1 MHDVISCPKCRHE
14 FDLNKAVKNQ
24 LSSEVNIKYK
34 EHYKERDAD
43 IVRQEALNSQNAA
56 TNNQK
61 AIELAKREEDVNAKV
76 RNKEQE
82 TIEFDKKIERR
93 AQEKLNAM
101 ILEIAKDEKEKAE
114 AIFAPE
120 LTKASN
126 TENENIELRQKVI
139 AFEQSQK
146 NIDKKTD
153 QKIAEALAIQ
163 QEVNNQENEFKE
175 IERKEEREKVKKNLE
190 KGLTQVNQ
198 GSNQVKGDIGEISV
212 SSHLNA
218 LYALDDITRTAKGAN
233 GADILQIVSSDGV
246 NNCGK
251 IYLEIKRTQSYEKS
265 WLPKLKSD
273 GREKKA
279 NVLMLISQTLPPEM
293 THPKCIDGI
302 WICSFYN
309 YEHLLQLHRDYLISG
324 HKSSQAQQNSISG
337 SMLTYN
343 YVNSDDFTRVVE
355 NFYANLN
362 KEEELVKKEQRCM
375 NSSWSERLT
384 TSAILGK
391 DMDNIIGTLR
401 GYSTTSS
408 TEVKS
413 LEMAEI
419 GINE

>member
-1 MHDVISCPKCRHE
+1 MHDHDNHLKCPFC
-14 FDLNKAVKNQ
+14 KND
-24 LSSEVNIKYK
+24 VNIKKALLNEYSP
-34 EHYKERDAD
+34 EVRMAYKERFKGKEEE
-43 IVRQEALNSQNAA
+43 Q
-56 TNNQK
+56 TQK
-61 AIELAKREEDVNAKV
+61 AIELAKWEESLKSKDN
-76 RNKEQE
+76 NKKQE
-82 TIEFDKKIERR
+82 VIENDKRIEML
-93 AQEKLNAM
+93 AEEKANVK
-101 ILEIAKDEKEKAE
+101 ILEITKEAEEKAE
-114 AIFAPE
+114 AIYTPE

-126 TENENIELRQKVI
+126 TEIENIELRQKVI

-146 NIDKKTD
+146 SSDQKTD
-153 QKIAEALAIQ
+153 QKVAEALAIQ
-163 QEVNNQENEFKE
+163 QEKNNQENEFIA
-175 IERKEEREKVKKNLE
+175 IERKEELEKVTKNLE
-190 KGLTQVNQ
+190 KGLTQINQ

-218 LYALDDITRTAKGAN
+218 LYPLDDITRTAKGAN

-309 YEHLLQLHRDYLISG
+309 YEHLLQLHRDYIISN
-324 HKSSQAQQNSISG
+324 HKSSQAQVNSISG

-413 LEMAEI
+413 LEMMEI